1 MVDGICG
8 LHVKKICQL
17 STAAPPIPTDISGS
31 SSETSSFVMQ
41 SWYCE
46 TSLENVFLPFP
57 FLPLAGKH
65 REAHQSLYQKHKKEN
80 LVKESKTTFQS
91 HTPQCHTCLYSIV
104 CYTLYLIAVHC
115 QHCDFDISLNPEH
128 L

>member
-1 MVDGICG
+1 MGDGICG

-41 SWYCE
+41 SCHSE
-46 TSLENVFLPFP
+46 TSLENVFLAFP

-65 REAHQSLYQKHKKEN
+65 REAHQSLHQKRKKEN
-80 LVKESKTTFQS
+80 LVNESKTTF
-91 HTPQCHTCLYSIV
+91 
-104 CYTLYLIAVHC
+104 
-115 QHCDFDISLNPEH
+115 
-128 L
+128 